1 MVRFIADKRC
11 AVQFGKP
18 SSGMTFML
26 FDVDRFNSINDT
38 FGHHI
43 GDQTIIEIVRR
54 IEVALPNKAVLAESV
69 T

>member
-1 MVRFIADKRC
+1 
-11 AVQFGKP
+11 
-18 SSGMTFML
+18 MTFML

-54 IEVALPNKAVLAESV
+54 IEVALPNKAVLIESV
-69 T
+69 S